1 MVSWII
7 ILNPCTRIYFGGV
20 MTKKNKNNSNK
31 VVVIVQHPTFVRR
44 QVQHPTF
51 VRRQAFWTL
60 LIAVFYFN
68 IQWHTFHLT
77 KETVK

>member
-7 ILNPCTRIYFGGV
+7 IMNPCTRIYFGGV
-20 MTKKNKNNSNK
+20 MTKKNKNNGNK
-31 VVVIVQHPTFVRR
+31 VVVI
-44 QVQHPTF
+44 VQHPTF

-77 KETVK
+77 KATVK